1 MLLAAAVHVD
11 TQLTYQGQC
20 RWLLRR
26 LRQTL
31 WLSTREINGQSQK
44 RIVGGWEEKG
54 NNKKNSL
61 RALKWEFEKKK
72 KKSEILMEIAECRP
86 IKVLWQTR
94 VT

>member
-61 RALKWEFEKKK
+61 RALKGEFEKKK
-72 KKSEILMEIAECRP
+72 KKSGPTFIFFFPFNPSAGRP
-86 IKVLWQTR
+86 NPK
-94 VT
+94 